1 MHNSTLCYNKP
12 EVTQMNNNEEQKQLE
27 ELAVEI
33 LEENLE
39 AFLELAK

>member
-1 MHNSTLCYNKP
+1 MD
-12 EVTQMNNNEEQKQLE
+12 QEEKIRQEQLL
-27 ELAVEI
+27 ELAEEI

>member
-1 MHNSTLCYNKP
+1 M
-12 EVTQMNNNEEQKQLE
+12 NEEQRQQELE
-27 ELAVEI
+27 ELAAEI